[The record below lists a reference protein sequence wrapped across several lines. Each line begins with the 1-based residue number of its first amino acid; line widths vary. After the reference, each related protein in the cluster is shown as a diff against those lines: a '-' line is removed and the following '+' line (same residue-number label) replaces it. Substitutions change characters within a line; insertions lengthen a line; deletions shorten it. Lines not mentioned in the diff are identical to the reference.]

1 MMTDYA
7 DRLRKYNRAGQVQH
21 EWWEEL
27 ADHIEDLE
35 KDLATAKSA
44 LKRIGDGEFSGKML
58 PLMPPKDAAEFFA
71 YQTYSALKGDNNNDN
86 S

>member
-1 MMTDYA
+1 MGDYA
-7 DRLRKYNRAGQVQH
+7 DRLQKFNRAGQVQY
-21 EWWEEL
+21 EWFDEV
-27 ADHIEDLE
+27 ADYIEDLE

-58 PLMPPKDAAEFFA
+58 PSMPPKDAAEFFA
-71 YQTYSALKGDNNNDN
+71 YQTYLALKGDNDE